1 VTARKTNPAPEV
13 GPAEL
18 PGQTELAGHIKE
30 PADPFDLDALRDVDL
45 EDITIERVL
54 LSVAVRRPGRNEFF
68 RVHPSPDYT
77 FPAKIIEY
85 TNGLDRE
92 TYWVERSLWP
102 HLLEDIRVVR
112 LLTCVSRRG
121 VPFLWPAKLPTD
133 DGAGKRWALSG
144 LEVAERAKTSWVK
157 LVGNKDAGAYEA
169 FVAKGDLGEP
179 EWPDKSFRELI
190 EIAFKE
196 NVILTLDHPVL
207 KELDGRA

>member
-1 VTARKTNPAPEV
+1 MSAKDSNAPD
-13 GPAEL
+13 
-18 PGQTELAGHIKE
+18 Q
-30 PADPFDLDALRDVDL
+30 PADQPANPFDLDALRDISL

-68 RVHPSPDYT
+68 RVHPDPAYA

-85 TNGLDRE
+85 VDGLDRE
-92 TYWVERSLWP
+92 IYWVERSLWP
-102 HLLEDIRVVR
+102 HLLEDIREVR
-112 LLTCVSRRG
+112 LFTCVSRRG
-121 VPFLWPAKLPTD
+121 VVFLWPAKLPTD

-144 LEVAERAKTSWVK
+144 LEAAEVAKTSWAK
-157 LVGNKDAGAYEA
+157 LVGNRDAGAYEA
-169 FVAKGDLGEP
+169 VRAKGDLGEP
-179 EWPDKSFRELI
+179 EWPDKSLQELI